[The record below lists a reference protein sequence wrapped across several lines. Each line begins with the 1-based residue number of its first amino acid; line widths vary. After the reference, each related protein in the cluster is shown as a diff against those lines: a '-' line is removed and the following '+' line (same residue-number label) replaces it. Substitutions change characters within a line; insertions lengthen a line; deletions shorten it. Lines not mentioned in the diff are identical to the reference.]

1 MKIRTFGKNS
11 TTLRLFL
18 CGLVALVVS
27 QVNRARAWDVIDK
40 STGTNYVTH
49 ASGFSNEVYYAVY
62 AITNNT
68 ASPFTNVWIKLGDF
82 TNGSSAKISL
92 APGGS
97 NKRSLGDFGATSQQF
112 VFFCMQSKT
121 NAMSETNGVSVY
133 IGDPDNGGILLTNR
147 VFTNNWVV
155 AITGNAGSSYG
166 TSTNYLST
174 GSPRLGGTLQLTT
187 VYKLSN
193 NAKSGLVAFYPAVSN
208 NWDAS
213 TFTVISNYI
222 ITGTGTTY
230 TNQMLYISTGND
242 GTSLTNVCTFRINNT
257 KATATQTSAG
267 GYYNA
272 TSPSS
277 MNYLLPTAGTLNP
290 IPGPTNAIVLT
301 NFASVS
307 ALYTN
312 TTVWFTN
319 TFYNNG
325 PDATKIA
332 DLICTLPPGFIY
344 AGQCLFTNGSIAAP
358 LTNATAATN
367 YVLSFTEG
375 YWVSGNSSAS
385 LVFSAMPTNA
395 VTSSAQITNRIVVGT
410 YTSYGLIGTNQL
422 DKTFP
427 TSDDA
432 KPSVTLNVEIN
443 PIAVADSFSV
453 LEDGSLSVPARG
465 VLTNDIEPNF
475 FTTNVA
481 SFTAAGHGTVNVN
494 SDGSFTCSP
503 TGDYNGSDS
512 FTYTITNGNGRT
524 STATVSLT
532 VTPVND
538 PPSFTKGANKTV
550 LEDAGAQTFAGW
562 ATSISAGPIDEG
574 GQSLTFHV
582 SNDNTALFSAQPAIS
597 SAGTLTFT
605 PATDAN
611 GSATVSVYLTDDGGV
626 SNGGNDTSG
635 TQTFTITLTA
645 VNDTPSFTKG
655 EDQTVLEDAGAQS
668 ISIWATIISA
678 GPSDESSQTLIF
690 HVSNDNNSLF
700 SAQPAVSSSGTLT
713 YTPAANANGSATV
726 SIYLSDSGL
735 TANGGSD
742 TSGTQTFTITV
753 TAVNDPPTLTSL
765 GSLTLNEDA
774 GLQTVNLGGIAAGPA
789 NESAQSLTVAVS
801 SSITGLIPTPSVT
814 YTSPNSTGSLTFT
827 PTASTLGV
835 STISVVVQD
844 DGGVAN
850 HGVDAVTNTFTVTVN
865 GTTNSLAAAGSS
877 ALNVTNATGS
887 AGAGYSQNAYTGILN
902 VSATSGSPFT
912 ISLASFN
919 GANAGLAAN
928 FDADGTF
935 TWTFATT
942 TRGVT
947 GFSADK
953 FAIDTTSFGND
964 LAGGS
969 FSVQLSG
976 DSKSLNLV
984 FTPNHA
990 PVASEASYGRA
1001 WGTALRIPV
1010 SQLLASFTSDADG
1023 DVRGLVLTGSSTNGA
1038 SVGTNATFILFAPTN
1053 NFSERFQYTVRDL
1066 NAAYRAGDTVRLATN
1081 WLVVAVTNA
1090 VSSQSITNNA
1100 GGSITLN
1107 LAGVPGYAYVVER
1120 ANDLAG
1126 PWTTLDGSS
1135 GTPDTRTN
1143 APAGGLWQFTETPPY
1158 SPAFYR
1164 TRQNN

>member
-1 MKIRTFGKNS
+1 M
-11 TTLRLFL
+11 
-18 CGLVALVVS
+18 
-27 QVNRARAWDVIDK
+27 IDK

-49 ASGFSNEVYYAVY
+49 AAGFSNEIYYAVY
-62 AITNNT
+62 SITNET
-68 ASPFTNVWIKLGDF
+68 ASPFTNVWIKLGTF

-92 APGGS
+92 APGGL
-97 NKRSLGDFGATSQQF
+97 NKRSLGDFGAASQQY
-112 VFFCMQSKT
+112 VFFCMLSKT
-121 NAMSETNGVSVY
+121 NSTSETNGVSVY
-133 IGDPDNGGILLTNR
+133 TGDPDNGGILLTNR
-147 VFTNNWVV
+147 VFTNNWLK
-155 AITGNAGSSYG
+155 AITADAGSSFG
-166 TSTNYLST
+166 TTTNYLST
-174 GSPRLGGTLQLTT
+174 TSPRLGGTLTLTT

-193 NAKSGLVAFYPAVSN
+193 NAKAGLVAFYPAVSN

-222 ITGTGTTY
+222 ITGTGIAY
-230 TNQMLYISTGND
+230 TNQMLYISGGND
-242 GTSLTNVCTFRINNT
+242 GTSLTNVSTFRINNT
-257 KATATQTSAG
+257 KNSSTETSAG
-267 GYYNA
+267 AYYNA
-272 TSPSS
+272 SSPST
-277 MNYLLPTAGTLNP
+277 MNYILPAGSGTLNP

-301 NFASVS
+301 NFASAS

-332 DLICTLPPGFIY
+332 DVICTMPPGFIY
-344 AGQCLFTNGSIAAP
+344 AGQCFFTNGVIAAP

-367 YVLSFTEG
+367 YVVSFTEG

-385 LVFSAMPTNA
+385 LVFSATPTNA
-395 VTSSAQITNRIVVGT
+395 VTSLAQITNRIVAGT
-410 YTSYGLIGTNQL
+410 YTSYGLIGTNHL
-422 DKTFP
+422 DKTYP
-427 TSDDA
+427 TTDDV

-453 LEDGSLSVPARG
+453 LEDGSLNVPARG

-481 SFTAAGHGTVNVN
+481 SFTAAGHGTVNVI
-494 SDGSFTCSP
+494 SDGSFTYSP

-524 STATVSLT
+524 STATVNLT
-532 VTPVND
+532 VTAVND

-562 ATSISAGPIDEG
+562 ATSLSAGPSDES

-605 PATDAN
+605 AAANAN

-655 EDQTVLEDAGAQS
+655 VNQTVLEDAGAQS
-668 ISIWATIISA
+668 ISGWAMSISA
-678 GPSDESSQTLIF
+678 GPSDESSQTLTF

-700 SAQPAVSSSGTLT
+700 SAQPAVSSSGTLS

-742 TSGTQTFTITV
+742 TSDTQTFTITV

-765 GSLTLNEDA
+765 GNLTLNEDA
-774 GLQTVNLGGIAAGPA
+774 GLQTVNLGGIAADPA
-789 NESAQSLTVAVS
+789 DESAQSLTVTAAS
-801 SSITGLIPTPSVT
+801 SNTGLIPTPSVT

-850 HGVDAVTNTFTVTVN
+850 NGVDAVTNTFTVTVN
-865 GTTNSLAAAGSS
+865 GITNSLAAAGSS

-887 AGAGYSQNAYTGILN
+887 AGTGYSQNAYTGILN

-919 GANAGLAAN
+919 GANAGLSAN
-928 FDADGTF
+928 FDADSTF

-953 FAIDTTSFGND
+953 FAIETTSFAND

-1001 WGTALRIPV
+1001 WGTVLRIPV
-1010 SQLLASFTSDADG
+1010 SDFLASFTSDADG
-1023 DVRGLVLTGSSTNGA
+1023 DARSLVLTGNSTNGA
-1038 SVGTNATFILFAPTN
+1038 SVGTNATFILFAPMN
-1053 NFSERFQYTVRDL
+1053 NFSERFQYTVRDV
-1066 NAAYRAGDTVRLATN
+1066 NAAYRAGDIVRMATN
-1081 WLVVAVTNA
+1081 WLVVTVTNA

-1135 GTPDTRTN
+1135 GTPYTRTN
-1143 APAGGLWQFTETPPY
+1143 APAGGLWQFTEAPPY